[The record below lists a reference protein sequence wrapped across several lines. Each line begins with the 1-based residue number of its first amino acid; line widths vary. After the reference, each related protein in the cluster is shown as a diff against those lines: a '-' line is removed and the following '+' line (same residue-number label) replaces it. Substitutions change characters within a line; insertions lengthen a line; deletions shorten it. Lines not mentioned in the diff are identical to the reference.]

1 MNYYYYQQMTN
12 KNEKICSTCKEGKI
26 ELDEDIGKYICDNC
40 RLEYEGPLDDEEEN
54 QTTRDDDKGIQ
65 LVEPQKKI
73 ENVGGGIIYTK
84 ENGKKK
90 AIKQFSKP
98 SRIDINCDRIKKLLQ
113 GKVLKNIIDETQCYY
128 KIIDNNN
135 INGVRGR
142 NMRQIIIGIYYYV
155 LRKNNQAKTIKE
167 ISSEFNVKERIVKK
181 AINGIKFDIIE
192 PMDENKIIDM
202 ENNYVDSFIGGG
214 INTYNLKLLSHD
226 IIGNFNKND
235 ILEGKS
241 PKTVAGLSLI
251 LASKLLNDN
260 LFDNEDFFSNFS
272 SKNTLEKSFEEIKS
286 CLKLIIPQKYAD
298 KINEL
303 QSRKLFF

>member
-1 MNYYYYQQMTN
+1 MTN

-73 ENVGGGIIYTK
+73 ENVGGVIIYTK

-135 INGVRGR
+135 NINGVRGR

-155 LRKNNQAKTIKE
+155 LRKYNQAKTMKE
-167 ISSEFNVKERIVKK
+167 ISGQFNVKERIVKR
-181 AINGIKFDIIE
+181 AIKGIKFDINE
-192 PMDENKIIDM
+192 PMNEKKIIDM
-202 ENNYVDSFIGGG
+202 ENSYIDSFIGSGS
-214 INTYNLKLLSHD
+214 NRSNLKELSHE

-235 ILEGKS
+235 ILEGKY
-241 PKTVAGLSLI
+241 PKTIAGLSLI
-251 LASKLLNDN
+251 LSCKLLNDN
-260 LFDNEDFFSNFS
+260 LFDNEDFFSHFS
-272 SKNTLEKSFEEIKS
+272 SKNTLEKAFEEIKS

-303 QSRKLFF
+303 QSQKLFF